1 MYTITTMETYMNKL
15 PPQEPLGEPFGK
27 ILYDNTWDLY
37 EGSPSS
43 FASRV
48 YNALHRWVANGA
60 ATLALIALLSPKVA
74 ATSVTPWFGFLLMNV
89 IYMYDGFKN
98 KNWGWFSLC
107 LFGGFWDILLIIS
120 RTTQLNVFW
129 IFEPLVALLEK
140 LP

>member
-1 MYTITTMETYMNKL
+1 MNKF
-15 PPQEPLGEPFGK
+15 PQQEPLGEPFNK
-27 ILYDNTWDLY
+27 ILHDNLWSLY

-48 YNALHRWVANGA
+48 YNILHKWVANGVA
-60 ATLALIALLSPKVA
+60 IFALIALLSPKVA
-74 ATSVTPWFGFLLMNV
+74 ATSVTPWVGFLLMNL
-89 IYMYDGFKN
+89 IYMFDGFRN
-98 KNWGWFSLC
+98 RNWGWFSLC
-107 LFGGFWDILLIIS
+107 TFGAFWDILLIIS